1 MWEFTDHEMYNL
13 LHILCM
19 EDIDPMSTI
28 LLETLLIVADNTRHC
43 FMTHV
48 TWNVSNGL
56 EEGCSESNV
65 PILDFKLSLI
75 FLLSKYLFL
84 NHENYTL

>member
-1 MWEFTDHEMYNL
+1 
-13 LHILCM
+13 
-19 EDIDPMSTI
+19 
-28 LLETLLIVADNTRHC
+28 
-43 FMTHV
+43 MTHV

>member
-1 MWEFTDHEMYNL
+1 MWEFTDHEMHNL
-13 LHILCM
+13 LHILCTE
-19 EDIDPMSTI
+19 EDIDQMSTI

-43 FMTHV
+43 LMTHV

-65 PILDFKLSLI
+65 PNFS
-75 FLLSKYLFL
+75 SQ
-84 NHENYTL
+84 